1 MGGAMKLLKAS
12 AVLALMGSAAPAL
25 AQEAAFLR
33 LDPNATTH
41 FYAEGAVITPSS
53 SIPRPQPQPGTG
65 QAAAH
70 TNVHIF
76 QPAGMPANVSRS
88 AVPAAVGPPFPGY
101 YFETPESIAC
111 IYRFV
116 SAVPGCNPNIVIAV
130 PRGGSRTIAIVDAY
144 DAPFA
149 SADLGTFSL
158 QFGLPPPNL
167 QVVYATS
174 SGTQTATPPPL

>member
-1 MGGAMKLLKAS
+1 MKLLEAS

-25 AQEAAFLR
+25 AQEAAFVR

-41 FYAEGAVITPSS
+41 VYAEGAVITPSS
-53 SIPRPQPQPGTG
+53 SIPRPQPQPGSG
-65 QAAAH
+65 PAAAH

-76 QPAGMPANVSRS
+76 QPAGMPANVSRN

-116 SAVPGCNPNIVIAV
+116 SAVPGCNQHRYRRAARRQPDDCN
-130 PRGGSRTIAIVDAY
+130 RRR
-144 DAPFA
+144 
-149 SADLGTFSL
+149 LRRSL
-158 QFGLPPPNL
+158 RVGRPGNL
-167 QVVYATS
+167 QPSIRPAPAQS
-174 SGTQTATPPPL
+174 ASGLCDVQRYPDRHAAPL